1 MGGLIVN
8 QSKIK
13 LFSSLSFF
21 DFLEKKET
29 FSILDRIENDLFIKR
44 VSTYGDCTNTDI
56 ELSLQEKNIEINING
71 LIINTNNIIQY
82 SKFSLVFMSCIAY
95 PTKYLKEKTLHLL
108 DTLPDLKSHLTHP
121 IEFDQISSSLIGD
134 IFRDVLE
141 PCFFDEW
148 LYLNE
153 ENFLK
158 INAQMPIVLDR
169 LSMASFILTNEQ
181 NNNTNVFYEKLIA
194 SLNYQN
200 TAKGGLVASAN
211 RKEKEK
217 AMKEKA
223 VISFTSND
231 PRTNKRWRSRNE
243 FYDYFVTVTN
253 KNICNED
260 EWLKTS
266 TVKRWITEYLKRK

>member
-1 MGGLIVN
+1 MA
-8 QSKIK
+8 
-13 LFSSLSFF
+13 
-21 DFLEKKET
+21 
-29 FSILDRIENDLFIKR
+29 
-44 VSTYGDCTNTDI
+44 
-56 ELSLQEKNIEINING
+56 
-71 LIINTNNIIQY
+71 
-82 SKFSLVFMSCIAY
+82 CIAY

-134 IFRDVLE
+134 IFRDVFE

-211 RKEKEK
+211 RK
-217 AMKEKA
+217 
-223 VISFTSND
+223 
-231 PRTNKRWRSRNE
+231 R
-243 FYDYFVTVTN
+243 
-253 KNICNED
+253 
-260 EWLKTS
+260 
-266 TVKRWITEYLKRK
+266 KRKSHERKSCNKFYF